1 MEWISGKFKFSTEL
15 EITSAGYG
23 TANVTGRVPSE
34 AYTVTNTRLL
44 FVTTYSF

>member
-1 MEWISGKFKFSTEL
+1 GKFKFGTEL

-23 TANVTGRVPSE
+23 TANTAGKVSTVS
-34 AYTVTNTRLL
+34 ADVTNTRVL